1 MTGSDPID
9 AAGLNVLRTEL
20 RRTAIKRL
28 WPACTEPACTE
39 PACTERGFTERVD
52 KEGWNAARLLA
63 ALGLA

>member
-39 PACTERGFTERVD
+39 RVD